1 MARRPTAADSK
12 LTANPT
18 PLTNLIFVVN
28 IVRHFIAGFATALI
42 AASYIYAQSEPMHGT
57 LVVAVPV
64 DTGLVVCADK
74 RLNNAVAG
82 TFSDDN
88 VKVRRAGPDAVFA
101 ATHTVGFYDR
111 KSQKLAFDAFKTTQ
125 DYVDKVPFRNDKEF
139 WDGLKLAILQQMF
152 IYLSGKPY
160 ASWPETDTANRGL
173 LFNLIFYAMNNG
185 KPYSQTVKVLYEK
198 KKTPVVTVMPPFAE
212 LITAPKLS
220 GKGRDV
226 LKYLDGSPST
236 VKDLAIS
243 KFDER
248 TFAVSTTHARDAID
262 FSRKLFVLTSTAVP
276 QAQVSPTFDC
286 ALLDRTTGFRMLQP

>member
-1 MARRPTAADSK
+1 M
-12 LTANPT
+12 ANPT
-18 PLTNLIFVVN
+18 PQPNLILVVN

-42 AASYIYAQSEPMHGT
+42 AASCIYAQSEPMHGT

-152 IYLSGKPY
+152 TYLSGKPY
-160 ASWPETDTANRGL
+160 AAWPETDTANRGL
-173 LFNLIFYAMNNG
+173 LFNLIFYSLSNG
-185 KPYSQTVKVLYEK
+185 RPYSQTVKVLYERK
-198 KKTPVVTVMPPFAE
+198 KRPVVTVLPPVAE
-212 LITAPKLS
+212 LVTSPVLS

-226 LKYLDGSPST
+226 MKYLDRTPSAAN
-236 VKDLAIS
+236 DPMILR
-243 KFDER
+243 FDER
-248 TFAVSTTHARDAID
+248 SFSITTTHTSDAID
-262 FSRKLFVLTSTAVP
+262 FSRKLFALTSTAVP
-276 QAQVSPTFDC
+276 EAQVSPTFDC
-286 ALLDRTTGFRMLQP
+286 ALLDRTTGFRMLPN